1 MTGLNLASDA
11 LIEIAVLVT
20 DSELNL
26 LGDGIDLV
34 IATTPEKLASMS
46 DEVKRMHSESGLI
59 EEVANG
65 VSLSIAEER
74 ILEYLKQYTA
84 EGKSPRLVIRFGW
97 IETLLLGICHY

>member
-46 DEVKRMHSESGLI
+46 DAVKRMHSDSGLI
-59 EEVANG
+59 EKVAD
-65 VSLSIAEER
+65 
-74 ILEYLKQYTA
+74 
-84 EGKSPRLVIRFGW
+84 
-97 IETLLLGICHY
+97 